1 MNDKEFLNLRNKI
14 FKYLK
19 PLLSAKLF
27 THSRGVEAAAVQ
39 LAAASSNYG
48 LIKKCAIA
56 ALLHDAAKNLTL
68 DQMQRAVKLYCA
80 APLSKGVMQNAGLL
94 HGHVSAIIAHD
105 RFKITDRAIISAIKR
120 HTLGRPDMNALEKII
135 FISDYIEPNRRF
147 KGIEEL
153 RNRVYTA
160 LFSYGLDCA
169 LLIVVR
175 DKIKT
180 LTAMNIGIDKTLPA
194 IEKRLASKI
203 PKNISDIL

>member
-1 MNDKEFLNLRNKI
+1 MNDKEFLSLRNKI
-14 FKYLK
+14 FKYLR
-19 PLLSAKLF
+19 PLLGAKLF
-27 THSRGVEAAAVQ
+27 AHIRGVEAAAVQ

-48 LIKKCAIA
+48 LIQKCAVA
-56 ALLHDAAKNLTL
+56 ALLHDAAKSFTL
-68 DQMQRAVKLYCA
+68 DQMQRVVKLSRGKA
-80 APLSKGVMQNAGLL
+80 FPKEVMQNAGLL
-94 HGHVSAIIAHD
+94 HGHVSAIIARD
-105 RFKITDRAIISAIKR
+105 KFKITDRAIISAIKR

-153 RNRVYTA
+153 RGRVYTA

-180 LTAMNIGIDKTLPA
+180 LAAMNIRIDKTLPA
-194 IEKRLASKI
+194 IEKRLTSKI
-203 PKNISDIL
+203 TKNISDIL